1 MGDFSFYMVIPA
13 AAAIE
18 LGTIVERYR
27 DRCRHCDVDV
37 DIEEIRLL
45 DSVSAHVD
53 KLCAWHRAGC
63 HAAA

>member
-1 MGDFSFYMVIPA
+1 MVIPA

-53 KLCAWHRAGC
+53 KLCAC
-63 HAAA
+63 LLYTSDAADE